1 MARKKKVVEPE
12 IILEGL
18 TEETTE
24 QKLEIAGLG
33 DFVSSITQTLGI
45 TECEPCARR
54 KAALNKA
61 FPWLKSSREITEEE
75 LQFIKK
81 ITSTHTLQN
90 DDVNNLF
97 KLYNDIF
104 SSKLSR
110 CNCPGLISK
119 MIQRLGVLVIE

>member
-1 MARKKKVVEPE
+1 MARKKKIVEP

-18 TEETTE
+18 TEETTD
-24 QKLEIAGLG
+24 QTLETSGLG
-33 DFVSSITQTLGI
+33 DVISNITSALGI
-45 TECEPCARR
+45 EECEPCARR

-61 FPWLKSSREITEEE
+61 FPWLKASREITEEE
-75 LQFIKK
+75 VQFIKK